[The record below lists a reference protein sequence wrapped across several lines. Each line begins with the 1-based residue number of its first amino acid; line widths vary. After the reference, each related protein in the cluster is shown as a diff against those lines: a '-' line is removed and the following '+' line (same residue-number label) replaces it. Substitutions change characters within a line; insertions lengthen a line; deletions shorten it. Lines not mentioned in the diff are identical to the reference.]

1 MDENVLSRKV
11 QLVTSKLDQAH
22 GKAREIEA
30 IVIASIA
37 FDNRFCHAL
46 TLNRLVAI
54 GSLFTYL
61 GENLIK
67 KPLMNASFEQ
77 GLGGVWLDGGA
88 GDVQHGEERRGWV
101 QSRARRPLWLETAS
115 ADRRL
120 ASRTQAGEEPRA
132 SLDYFCEQ
140 FGERDSL
147 RQGGV
152 NPPGVQLATIM
163 ELSNWVS

>member
-54 GSLFTYL
+54 GFLFTYL
-61 GENLIK
+61 GANLIK
-67 KPLMNASFEQ
+67 KPLMLLLSRDLVVFDLMGALETYNMERR
-77 GLGGVWLDGGA
+77 GGA
-88 GDVQHGEERRGWV
+88 GCSQGRGALCGLKLPP
-101 QSRARRPLWLETAS
+101 QIAALPP
-115 ADRRL
+115 
-120 ASRTQAGEEPRA
+120 EPK
-132 SLDYFCEQ
+132 
-140 FGERDSL
+140 
-147 RQGGV
+147 QGKSQG
-152 NPPGVQLATIM
+152 PP
-163 ELSNWVS
+163 